1 MEDHSSSTS
10 LTLENARLRKL
21 LKESEIQREKE
32 RFLLQKLDLF
42 SENTPMA
49 VINWDLN
56 SGITD
61 WNKSAEIIFGYTKED
76 AFGKMAADFM
86 LPESAKNFTHE
97 VWKSLCNNTGGTR
110 STNENIRKD
119 GKVIT
124 CEWYNTPLTN
134 EKGDVVGITTMA
146 LDITEKINSEKVIKE
161 SNARFKMLSDL
172 SFEGILIH
180 KDGVVIEVN
189 SSLEKLTQYSREEII
204 GNNGVELLVVDEYI
218 PTILENIKKNL
229 TTPYELELKR
239 KDGTNIWVEI
249 EAENFYYDGQDVR
262 AAAIRDVSLRKENDQ
277 KLQKALYEAQESE
290 RLKSAFL
297 STISHELRT
306 PLNAVIG
313 FSDLIDKSMSIDE
326 AVSLSK
332 MIFDSGNHLLKIIN
346 DIFDLSVLEEGT
358 IVLLKEKHNLYD
370 LLDEVL
376 EHSYQEKRKMGKA
389 NLKLSFD
396 IENKYKD
403 LIIVTDH
410 KRFKQILIHLIKN
423 ALKYTKEG
431 SIEIGFSI
439 IQNAIKFYVK
449 DTGIGIAKDKQEIIF
464 NLFRQLD
471 DSHTREFEGVGIGLS
486 IAKSLCENLGG
497 KMSLESELN
506 RGSTF
511 YFTIPYETEKEETAK
526 IKDAS
531 NERNI
536 LSGKTILIAEDDI
549 SSFELL
555 KMYLT
560 PLNANVL
567 WARNGIE
574 AIKIFKKNK
583 SIDLV
588 LMDIKMP
595 ALSGYVAAKEIKKIS
610 PLIPII
616 AQTAYAFENEKTIAL
631 EAGCDD
637 YVSKPISWPIL
648 FNKIIIHLQKAER
661 QINTSEI

>member
-61 WNKSAEIIFGYTKED
+61 WNTSAEIIFGYTKEE

-218 PTILENIKKNL
+218 PLILENIKNNL

-389 NLKLSFD
+389 NLELSFD

-511 YFTIPYETEKEETAK
+511 YFTIPYETEKEENAN

-648 FNKIIIHLQKAER
+648 FKKIIIHLQKAER
-661 QINTSEI
+661 QVNTSGI

>member
-10 LTLENARLRKL
+10 LTLENDHLRKL
-21 LKESEIQREKE
+21 LKDSENQRIKE
-32 RFLLQKLDLF
+32 RFLLQRLDLF
-42 SENTPMA
+42 NENAPMA
-49 VINWDLN
+49 VIEWDLKTRV
-56 SGITD
+56 IE
-61 WNKSAEIIFGYTKED
+61 WNKSAENIFGYTKEE
-76 AFGKMAADFM
+76 ALGKHASELVVPASLKEEIDKLWRM
-86 LPESAKNFTHE
+86 LFK
-97 VWKSLCNNTGGTR
+97 NTGGTR
-110 STNENIRKD
+110 STNENTTKSGETI
-119 GKVIT
+119 V
-124 CEWYNTPLTN
+124 CEWYNIPLIN
-134 EKGDVVGITTMA
+134 NSGDILGVSSMV
-146 LDITEKINSEKVIKE
+146 LDVSEKVKTEKALEE

-218 PTILENIKKNL
+218 PLILENIKKNL

-249 EAENFYYDGQDVR
+249 EAESFHYDGQDVR
-262 AAAIRDVSLRKENDQ
+262 AVAIRDVSLRKENDQ
-277 KLQKALYEAQESE
+277 KLQKALYKAQESE

-410 KRFKQILIHLIKN
+410 KRFKQILIHLIRN

-526 IKDAS
+526 IKEAS

-549 SSFELL
+549 SSYELL
-555 KMYLT
+555 KMHLT

-574 AIKIFKKNK
+574 AIKIFKKDK

-595 ALSGYVAAKEIKKIS
+595 ALSGYVAAKEIKRIS

-648 FNKIIIHLQKAER
+648 FKKIIIHLQKAER

>member
-61 WNKSAEIIFGYTKED
+61 WNTSAEIIFGYTKEE

-218 PTILENIKKNL
+218 PLILENIKKNL

-389 NLKLSFD
+389 NLELSFD

-511 YFTIPYETEKEETAK
+511 YFTIPYETEKEENAK

-567 WARNGIE
+567 WTRNGIE

-648 FNKIIIHLQKAER
+648 FKKIIIHLQKAER

>member
-49 VINWDLN
+49 VINWNLN

-218 PTILENIKKNL
+218 PLILENIKKNL

-389 NLKLSFD
+389 NLELSFD

-511 YFTIPYETEKEETAK
+511 YFTIPYETEKEENAK

-595 ALSGYVAAKEIKKIS
+595 ALSGYVAAKEIKNIS

-648 FNKIIIHLQKAER
+648 FKKIIIHMQKAER

>member
-1 MEDHSSSTS
+1 MEDHSSNTS
-10 LTLENARLRKL
+10 LTLENARLKKL

-42 SENTPMA
+42 SGNTPMA

-61 WNKSAEIIFGYTKED
+61 WNKSAEIIFGYTKEE
-76 AFGKMAADFM
+76 AFGKIAADFM
-86 LPESAKNFTHE
+86 LPESAKNLTDE

-110 STNENIRKD
+110 NTNENIRKD

-134 EKGDVVGITTMA
+134 EKGDVVGISTMA
-146 LDITEKINSEKVIKE
+146 LDITDKINTEKVIEE

-172 SFEGILIH
+172 TFEGIVIH
-180 KDGVVIEVN
+180 IDGVAIETN
-189 SSLEKLTQYSREEII
+189 SSMERLTQYSREEII
-204 GNNGVELLVVDEYI
+204 GENIIELLIVEKYI
-218 PTILENIKKNL
+218 PVVLENIKKNR
-229 TTPYELELKR
+229 TIPYEVEGKR
-239 KDGTNIWVEI
+239 KDGKNIWVEI
-249 EAENFYYDGQDVR
+249 EAKDFHYNGQNLR
-262 AAAIRDVSLRKENDQ
+262 AVAIRDIRQRKKNEQDLR
-277 KLQKALYEAQESE
+277 KALYEAQESE

-358 IVLLKEKHNLYD
+358 IVLLKEKHNLYN
-370 LLDEVL
+370 LLDEVQ

-389 NLKLSFD
+389 NIKLRFN

-403 LIIVTDH
+403 LEVVTDH

-439 IQNAIKFYVK
+439 IPNAIKFYVK
-449 DTGIGIAKDKQEIIF
+449 DTGIGIAKEKQEIIF
-464 NLFRQLD
+464 KLFRQLD
-471 DSHTREFEGVGIGLS
+471 NSHTREFGGVGIGLS
-486 IAKSLCENLGG
+486 IAKALCENLGG
-497 KMSLESELN
+497 EMSLESELN

-511 YFTIPYETEKEETAK
+511 YFTIPYEKKKEETAK
-526 IKDAS
+526 IKEAS

-536 LSGKTILIAEDDI
+536 LSGKTILIAEDDV
-549 SSFELL
+549 SSYELL

-574 AIKIFKKNK
+574 AIKTFKKNK
-583 SIDLV
+583 NIDLV

-595 ALSGYVAAKEIKKIS
+595 ALSGYVAAKEIKRIS

-648 FNKIIIHLQKAER
+648 IKKIIIQLQKAER
-661 QINTSEI
+661 